1 MTENDKL
8 QVFEDQTIR
17 TAWDEEKE
25 EWYFSVVDVVV
36 ALTESPDYKTGRKY
50 WNKLKQRL
58 KEEGNELVTNCHQLK
73 MKAADGKRRL
83 TDVANTEQLLRIIQS
98 IPSRKAEPFKMWL
111 AMVGRERI
119 EEIIDPELTIER
131 ALDTYAQKGYPPE
144 WINQRLQ
151 TIRARKELTTKQLVY
166 SAVAI
171 ALAVVCSMIK
181 LFEMPMGGSVTL
193 LSMLFIVLIAYWYG
207 PYVGIMT
214 AVAYGLVQF
223 VTEPIFYTIP
233 QMLLDYPLA
242 FGALGLAGFFNKKKW
257 GLQIGYVVGVFGR
270 FIFSTISGIVFFASY
285 APEGMNP
292 ILYSLGYQASY
303 LVPEAVI
310 TLIIISIPPVAKAL
324 ARVKQNAVEA

>member
-1 MTENDKL
+1 MAVAFSFGKQGGFMNNFFATPEGAWGDGSVHL
-8 QVFEDQTIR
+8 TI
-17 TAWDEEKE
+17 TGI
-25 EWYFSVVDVVV
+25 VIDVVIIAILLIV
-36 ALTESPDYKTGRKY
+36 AAFVRQK
-50 WNKLKQRL
+50 N
-58 KEEGNELVTNCHQLK
+58 
-73 MKAADGKRRL
+73 A
-83 TDVANTEQLLRIIQS
+83 
-98 IPSRKAEPFKMWL
+98 SRKA
-111 AMVGRERI
+111 A
-119 EEIIDPELTIER
+119 
-131 ALDTYAQKGYPPE
+131 
-144 WINQRLQ
+144 
-151 TIRARKELTTKQLVY
+151 LTTKQLVY

-257 GLQIGYVVGVFGR
+257 GLQIGYVIGVFGR

-324 ARVKQNAVEA
+324 AHVKQNAVEA

>member
-1 MTENDKL
+1 MNNFFATPEG
-8 QVFEDQTIR
+8 
-17 TAWDEEKE
+17 AWGDG
-25 EWYFSVVDVVV
+25 SVHLTVTGIVIVVV
-36 ALTESPDYKTGRKY
+36 IIAL
-50 WNKLKQRL
+50 LL
-58 KEEGNELVTNCHQLK
+58 IV
-73 MKAADGKRRL
+73 AAFVRQKN
-83 TDVANTEQLLRIIQS
+83 A
-98 IPSRKAEPFKMWL
+98 SRKA
-111 AMVGRERI
+111 A
-119 EEIIDPELTIER
+119 
-131 ALDTYAQKGYPPE
+131 
-144 WINQRLQ
+144 
-151 TIRARKELTTKQLVY
+151 LTTKQLVY

-181 LFEMPMGGSVTL
+181 L

-324 ARVKQNAVEA
+324 AHVKQNAVEA